1 LVFLEAASTGIPV
14 LAGDSGG
21 SPETVIPGETGFVV
35 SSVSDIAEG
44 LDLLLNDPSRAVL
57 MGQKGREFVME
68 EFTWER
74 VVERLHGGFAPHIG

>member
-44 LDLLLNDPSRAVL
+44 LDLLLNDPSRAVD
-57 MGQKGREFVME
+57 MGQKGRDFVME